1 MAEKTPDNFNYGN
14 MSAEYRMKYKKMMEE
29 EENKKKKKKKEKS
42 KLQTIADKLYGGT
55 SK

>member
-29 EENKKKKKKKEKS
+29 ENKKREKKKKEKS
-42 KLQTIADKLYGGT
+42 KLQTIADKLYGG